1 MKRALE
7 LNKETDGA
15 FDIAIYPVMEAWGFP
30 TQISVCHQLTTDR
43 ASEACGCSEDL
54 IR

>member
-15 FDIAIYPVMEAWGFP
+15 FDIAIYPVMEAWDFRHR
-30 TQISVCHQLTTDR
+30 ISVCHQLTN
-43 ASEACGCSEDL
+43 
-54 IR
+54 